1 MAGIAPAETGWRFA
15 TIGTGVLLAGL
26 VVHGGTFFFVSLD
39 LTPEFRW
46 VRAGLGVIVGLV
58 VWAGLRKKEPT

>member
-39 LTPEFRW
+39 LTRSSGGCS
-46 VRAGLGVIVGLV
+46 AGLGVIVGLV